1 MIAFQKY
8 PVLYSYRF
16 TWRVGC
22 QKFVQYIRMLYPGR
36 FILVES
42 VFLRV
47 RSFWKRRKIKFP
59 MLQKMLA
66 NNRCLL
72 FFIFSRIE
80 LCIKLKNSWVA
91 KWFVRFF
98 FYGLLC
104 DRKWWWWWDFH
115 LWFSTQFLHGLL
127 LNVPQAMLRM

>member
-1 MIAFQKY
+1 
-8 PVLYSYRF
+8 
-16 TWRVGC
+16 
-22 QKFVQYIRMLYPGR
+22 MLYPGR

-98 FYGLLC
+98 FMVYCVIGN
-104 DRKWWWWWDFH
+104 DDDDGIFTSDFPRNFYMVYC
-115 LWFSTQFLHGLL
+115 W
-127 LNVPQAMLRM
+127 MYLRPCSGCSNRNIGWVYFGSWHSQLDKIVFKVS